1 MRKLVSAAA
10 VAATAA
16 LLFAV
21 NAGAAP
27 LPSVTGAGTVD
38 EYGDAQL
45 PIDFSVDASGVGLSA
60 TGTMQFVFHNHLFG
74 DQVTSGHVVCLGA
87 SLHFA
92 EVVAR
97 IDSAPAGS
105 SAPYMLF
112 YVNDTPGSFIAMFGG
127 WAPTEGCGIPV
138 DGLPLYP
145 LLSGSLTIA
154 GGDPTPPQVAPDIT
168 GTLGANGWYR
178 SDVNLAWDLSDPESF
193 IVAKRDCGSS
203 DVTSDT
209 AGQIFTCQAWS
220 PGGKTTQSVTIKR
233 DTAPPVVAFSGNH
246 GTYALTDTV
255 NITCSAADALSGLAS
270 TTCEDVSAPAWQ
282 FGSGT
287 TLSAT
292 ATDVAGNVGSG
303 STTFEVIVTPSSLET
318 LIGQLVG
325 DSGVANSLVAKIKA
339 GNVAAFDH
347 EVDAQTGKKISAAD
361 AALLKQLAAA
371 L

>member
-1 MRKLVSAAA
+1 VRKLISAAA

-27 LPSVTGAGTVD
+27 LPSVTGSGTVD
-38 EYGDAQL
+38 EYGEAQL
-45 PIDFSVDASGVGLSA
+45 PIDFSIDASGVGLSA

-92 EVVAR
+92 EVVAQ

-105 SAPYMLF
+105 TAPYMLF

-138 DGLPLYP
+138 NGLPLYP

-154 GGDPTPPQVAPDIT
+154 GGDPTPPQVASNVT
-168 GTLGANGWYR
+168 GTLGANGWYT
-178 SDVNLAWDLSDPESF
+178 SDVHVGWDISDPESF
-193 IVAKRDCGSS
+193 IVAKRGCAAA
-203 DVTSDT
+203 DVTADT
-209 AGQIFTCQAWS
+209 PGETFSCDAWS
-220 PGGKTTQSVTIKR
+220 PGGKSSQTVTVKR
-233 DTAPPVVAFSGNH
+233 DATPPVVTFSGNQ
-246 GTYALTDTV
+246 GTYAITDTV
-255 NITCSAADALSGLAS
+255 SITCSAADALSGLAS
-270 TTCEDVSAPAWQ
+270 TTCQDVSEPAWQ

-303 STTFEVIVTPSSLET
+303 STTFEVIVTPASLET
-318 LIGQLVG
+318 LIGELVG
-325 DSGVANSLVAKIKA
+325 DSGIANSLIAKIKA
-339 GNVAAFDH
+339 GTLAAFDH
-347 EVDAQTGKKISAAD
+347 EVDAQTGKKISASD